1 MNARTQLAT
10 LPNGVRIATVEM
22 PYMESVS
29 IGFWTGV
36 GTRHE
41 TAENNGVAHFL
52 EHLLFKGTPTRSAE
66 AISRQVERVG
76 GSIDAFTSEDHTAY
90 QVKGPAD
97 KLEPL
102 LEVLADLYQHPR
114 FDPADI
120 DLERNVIR
128 EEIAMVRDQP
138 AQWLEDLSSEAAW
151 PDHPLGRPITGTTA
165 SLERLDRGAVAEFHR
180 AAYTSSQTVVSVA
193 GRIAHAEVL
202 ERLTPL
208 LSGMASGPALAAL
221 PAPPPA
227 PGFAFARS
235 DDLEQAHLSIAFHA
249 RGRHDASRYAQ
260 KLLNVLLG
268 ENSSSRLFQEVRE
281 SEGLCYEIQSDIMA
295 FEDTGLINIY
305 VALDPGEIGRALK
318 TVRKIVES
326 FSRVPP
332 SVSDLE
338 EAKSYLIGQSR
349 IALENTATQ
358 MMWAG
363 ECLLSFNE
371 VIDPES
377 VHRRIAA
384 VSATEICDLAGQLF
398 FPDRLVV
405 TGIGPRK
412 MERVL
417 REWSAG
423 F

>member
-1 MNARTQLAT
+1 MHARTQLAT

-22 PYMESVS
+22 PHMESVS

-41 TAENNGVAHFL
+41 TVENNGVAHFL
-52 EHLLFKGTPTRSAE
+52 EHLLFKGTATRSAE

-97 KLEPL
+97 RLDPL

-114 FDPADI
+114 LDPADI

-138 AQWLEDLSSEAAW
+138 AQWLEDLSSGAAW
-151 PDHPLGRPITGTTA
+151 PGHPLGFPITGTVKSLGRIDREAAA
-165 SLERLDRGAVAEFHR
+165 SFHHS
-180 AAYTSSQTVVSVA
+180 AYTTSQTVVSVA
-193 GRIAHAEVL
+193 GRIVHSEVL
-202 ERLTPL
+202 DRLSPL
-208 LSGMASGPALAAL
+208 LADMASGPALDAVT
-221 PAPPPA
+221 APPPA
-227 PGFAFARS
+227 PGFAFARR
-235 DDLEQAHLSIAFHA
+235 DDLEQAHLSIAFHGC
-249 RGRHDASRYAQ
+249 GRHDESRYAQ

-281 SEGLCYEIQSDIMA
+281 RAGLCYEISSDIMA
-295 FEDTGLINIY
+295 FEDTGLISIY
-305 VALDPGEIGRALK
+305 VALDPGEIARALR
-318 TVRKIVES
+318 TVRSIVDS
-326 FSRVPP
+326 FSKVDPP
-332 SVSDLE
+332 ESDLD
-338 EAKSYLIGQSR
+338 EAKSYLIGQSC
-349 IALENTATQ
+349 IALENTAAQ

-371 VIDPES
+371 VIDPEV
-377 VHRRIAA
+377 VHRRLASVGPA
-384 VSATEICDLAGQLF
+384 EIRDLAKKLF
-398 FPDRLVV
+398 VPGRLVI
-405 TGIGPRK
+405 TGIGPGK
-412 MERVL
+412 MERQM